1 MNVWCV
7 GVSSMI
13 SYALSRLQD
22 LQNVRKQRLEKL
34 KEKDLDTFK
43 AVQWLEENRDRFTGP
58 VYEPMLLEINIK
70 DPRYA
75 SAIESILGGAQ
86 GPHLKVALLR
96 GSRLQ

>member
-1 MNVWCV
+1 
-7 GVSSMI
+7 MI

-43 AVQWLEENRDRFTGP
+43 AVQWLEENRDKFMGP

-86 GPHLKVALLR
+86 GPHLKVALLH